1 MSVSINMTSAD
12 KRKFANDIKKFS
24 KEAGRSVEES
34 IARTAA
40 FTASEAKKIVP
51 VDKGFL
57 KNSIRPE
64 KKGKFTWE
72 VATNIGYGLFVEFG
86 TGPHE
91 IRIKKKMALSNG
103 KVIFGKKVM
112 HPGTRAQPFL
122 RPAFEKAKRKVFK
135 ELRQAFA
142 RR

>member
-1 MSVSINMTSAD
+1 MSVSVKMTSAD

-24 KEAGRSVEES
+24 KEAGLSVEDS
-34 IARTAA
+34 ITRTAA

-57 KNSIRPE
+57 KNSIRAE

-86 TGPHE
+86 TY
-91 IRIKKKMALSNG
+91 KQK
-103 KVIFGKKVM
+103 
-112 HPGTRAQPFL
+112 AQPFL
-122 RPAFEKAKRKVFK
+122 RPAFERARKKVFK

-142 RR
+142 KR

>member
-1 MSVSINMTSAD
+1 MSVSVKMTSAD

-57 KNSIRPE
+57 KNSIRARKE
-64 KKGKFTWE
+64 RQIYMGGCHK
-72 VATNIGYGLFVEFG
+72 Y
-86 TGPHE
+86 
-91 IRIKKKMALSNG
+91 R
-103 KVIFGKKVM
+103 
-112 HPGTRAQPFL
+112 L
-122 RPAFEKAKRKVFK
+122 RTIC
-135 ELRQAFA
+135 
-142 RR
+142 